1 MGKMISL
8 DNGASF
14 MTAAE
19 AMQEI
24 ERNKQEYGID
34 LWDAIV
40 SAMDDEIREKV
51 HAEMPETELEFL
63 QIYLKEANDD
73 LIIG

>member
-63 QIYLKEANDD
+63 QMYLKEANDD